1 MQIQYQLTYDDV
13 LTFQEYETRYSTRHK
28 IRGRLFHF
36 LIVLFVFLLVVWLM
50 IQLTPVLFQFENRS
64 TYYILTFGSAV
75 LIALIS
81 APFLKKI
88 YVPVILWQYK
98 QLFKKTKDRRWPRP
112 IAIILKSEGL
122 NVKSVHNGIKEDIDV
137 SWESV
142 QKARDY
148 EDLYFLYIQKREALI
163 IPKKAE
169 TITTKQQEKL
179 RELLKQHFSNI
190 N

>member
-28 IRGRLFHF
+28 IRGGVFHV
-36 LIVLFVFLLVVWLM
+36 LITLLVFIVVASIIIIL
-50 IQLTPVLFQFENRS
+50 IPILFQFENQPIPY
-64 TYYILTFGSAV
+64 TPIFITAV

-98 QLFKKTKDRRWPRP
+98 QIFKKTKDRRWPRP

-122 NVKSVHNGIKEDIDV
+122 NVKSVHNGIKEDIDI
-137 SWESV
+137 SWESI
-142 QKARDY
+142 QKVIDY
-148 EDLYFLYIQKREALI
+148 GDLYFLYIQKREALI
-163 IPKKAE
+163 IPKKNQ
-169 TITTKQQEKL
+169 TITTEQQEKL
-179 RELLKQHFSNI
+179 RESLKQHFPNI
-190 N
+190 T